1 VEMDVDLYRAVK
13 IFSKRRK
20 NSRSIV
26 YETQISISKEY
37 FFWIYIAIEPV
48 NKLIFDI
55 YLSGE
60 RNMFVA

>member
-1 VEMDVDLYRAVK
+1 MDVDLYRAVK

-26 YETQISISKEY
+26 YETQISIGKEY

-60 RNMFVA
+60 RNMLVA